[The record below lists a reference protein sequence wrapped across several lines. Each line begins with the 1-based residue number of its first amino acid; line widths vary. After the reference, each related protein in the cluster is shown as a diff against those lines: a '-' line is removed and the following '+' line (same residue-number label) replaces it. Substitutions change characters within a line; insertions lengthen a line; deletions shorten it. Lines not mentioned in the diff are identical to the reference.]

1 VRTPYSDRR
10 IHLITCRTRIAIAV
24 FVTIATLL
32 LGFGISRGFASSFD
46 TKLSLLLA
54 LRAGEDSNALIVF
67 MQGVSWLGGG
77 VPRWTLALLLA
88 VLLWRSAG
96 RRPAFLLAATALAA
110 NLASSLLKNLFDRPR
125 PDLIPHLDH
134 VSSWSYP
141 SGHAT
146 SVTAVALAFAL
157 LAPPPW
163 RRVAEGCAAA
173 AILLTAL
180 SRVMLGVHW
189 PSDVL
194 GGIMLGAGF
203 ALATT
208 TIDRP
213 VSR

>member
-1 VRTPYSDRR
+1 MRISDWSSDVCSSDLTPYSDRR

-96 RRPAFLLAATALAA
+96 RAGARTSELQ
-110 NLASSLLKNLFDRPR
+110 SLMR
-125 PDLIPHLDH
+125 I
-134 VSSWSYP
+134 SY
-141 SGHAT
+141 A
-146 SVTAVALAFAL
+146 
-157 LAPPPW
+157 
-163 RRVAEGCAAA
+163 
-173 AILLTAL
+173 
-180 SRVMLGVHW
+180 
-189 PSDVL
+189 
-194 GGIMLGAGF
+194 
-203 ALATT
+203 
-208 TIDRP
+208 
-213 VSR
+213 